1 MRSQQP
7 LLSVRN
13 LCVDYITENG
23 DVRAVNSVSFD
34 IAPGEVFGLAGE
46 SGCGKSTVAFS
57 VARLHKPPAYI
68 SGGEI
73 LFKGE
78 NILHYG
84 DERLRSYRWQQVSVV
99 FQSAMNA
106 LNPVLRM
113 EEQFCDVLLAHNP
126 GLTRYEAIKRAQ
138 ELLAIVDIHPSR
150 LKDYPH
156 QFSGGMR
163 QRLVIAIAMA
173 LNPELLI
180 MDEPTTALDVVVQRE
195 ILQKVYALKE
205 KFNFSILFI
214 THDLSLMVEFC
225 DRIGIMYAGELV
237 EVAPAK
243 AILTAP
249 LHPYTK
255 GLGNSFPPL
264 HGPKKV
270 LEGIPGTP
278 LNLLEVPVGCRFQAR
293 CGKVHERCRQQYT
306 RLAEIRPGQ
315 QTACHLYE
323 AQDEQQDPLIYLDK
337 AAGC

>member
-1 MRSQQP
+1 MSLPP

-13 LCVDYITENG
+13 LCVDYLTESG

-34 IAPGEVFGLAGE
+34 IQRGEIFGLAGE

-78 NILHYG
+78 AILHY
-84 DERLRSYRWQQVSVV
+84 DERRLRDYRWQQVAVV

-126 GLTRYEAIKRAQ
+126 GMTRYEAIKRAQ
-138 ELLAIVDIHPSR
+138 ALLEIVDIHPSR
-150 LKDYPH
+150 LLDYPH

-163 QRLVIAIAMA
+163 QRLVIAIALA

-205 KFNFSILFI
+205 QFNFSILFI

-243 AILTAP
+243 SILTAP

-264 HGPKKV
+264 HGPKTV

-293 CGKVHERCRQQYT
+293 CNQAHARCRQEYT
-306 RLAEIRPGQ
+306 TLHEVRPGQ
-315 QTACHLYE
+315 LAACHLH
-323 AQDEQQDPLIYLDK
+323 AQEESPFIHFSQ
-337 AAGC
+337 AAGA

>member
-1 MRSQQP
+1 M
-7 LLSVRN
+7 
-13 LCVDYITENG
+13 
-23 DVRAVNSVSFD
+23 
-34 IAPGEVFGLAGE
+34 
-46 SGCGKSTVAFS
+46 
-57 VARLHKPPAYI
+57 
-68 SGGEI
+68 
-73 LFKGE
+73 
-78 NILHYG
+78 
-84 DERLRSYRWQQVSVV
+84 V
-99 FQSAMNA
+99 FQSAMNT

-126 GLTRYEAIKRAQ
+126 GMTRYEAIKRAQ
-138 ELLAIVDIHPSR
+138 VLLEIVDIHPSR

-205 KFNFSILFI
+205 QFNFSILFI

-225 DRIGIMYAGELV
+225 DRIGIMYAGELI
-237 EVAPAK
+237 EVAPSK
-243 AILTAP
+243 AILTSP
-249 LHPYTK
+249 LHPYTR

-264 HGPKKV
+264 HGPKTV

-293 CGKVHERCRQQYT
+293 CGKVHDRCRQEYT
-306 RLAEIRPGQ
+306 RLVEIRPGQ

-323 AQDEQQDPLIYLDK
+323 VQDEQPDPVFYLDK

>member
-126 GLTRYEAIKRAQ
+126 GMTRYEAIKRAQ
-138 ELLAIVDIHPSR
+138 ELLEIVDIHPSR

-195 ILQKVYALKE
+195 ILQKVYALKA

-249 LHPYTK
+249 LHPYTR

-264 HGPKKV
+264 HGPKTV
-270 LEGIPGTP
+270 LEGIPGSP

-293 CGKVHERCRQQYT
+293 CAKVHERCRQEYT

-315 QTACHLYE
+315 QAACHLHE
-323 AQDEQQDPLIYLDK
+323 AAEEQPDLPIHLDK

>member
-1 MRSQQP
+1 M
-7 LLSVRN
+7 
-13 LCVDYITENG
+13 
-23 DVRAVNSVSFD
+23 
-34 IAPGEVFGLAGE
+34 
-46 SGCGKSTVAFS
+46 
-57 VARLHKPPAYI
+57 
-68 SGGEI
+68 
-73 LFKGE
+73 
-78 NILHYG
+78 
-84 DERLRSYRWQQVSVV
+84 
-99 FQSAMNA
+99 

-126 GLTRYEAIKRAQ
+126 GMTRYEAIKRAQ
-138 ELLAIVDIHPSR
+138 ELLEIVDIHPSR

-195 ILQKVYALKE
+195 ILQKVYALKA

-249 LHPYTK
+249 PA
-255 GLGNSFPPL
+255 PL
-264 HGPKKV
+264 HQKAWHLSPAGQDRA
-270 LEGIPGTP
+270 GGDPGSPSTCWR
-278 LNLLEVPVGCRFQAR
+278 CRSAAASRHAAPR
-293 CGKVHERCRQQYT
+293 CTRCRQEYT
-306 RLAEIRPGQ
+306 ASPRSGPAIRLPATFMRQQRNNRIFRSIWTRPLAVKDVCHANRPNRRAHHRGPAPLQGLRRQLQRHQERQDAGAVRHHLQPAPGPRPGSGGESGSGKS
-315 QTACHLYE
+315 TIAKIIAKMYKLSNGRI
-323 AQDEQQDPLIYLDK
+323 L
-337 AAGC
+337 

>member
-1 MRSQQP
+1 
-7 LLSVRN
+7 
-13 LCVDYITENG
+13 
-23 DVRAVNSVSFD
+23 
-34 IAPGEVFGLAGE
+34 
-46 SGCGKSTVAFS
+46 
-57 VARLHKPPAYI
+57 
-68 SGGEI
+68 
-73 LFKGE
+73 
-78 NILHYG
+78 
-84 DERLRSYRWQQVSVV
+84 
-99 FQSAMNA
+99 MNA

-126 GLTRYEAIKRAQ
+126 GMTRYEAIKRAQ
-138 ELLAIVDIHPSR
+138 ELLEIVDIHPSR

-195 ILQKVYALKE
+195 ILQKVYALKA

-264 HGPKKV
+264 HGPKTV
-270 LEGIPGTP
+270 LEDPRHPAQPAGGAGRLPLPGPLRQGARSLPSGIYRPRRDP
-278 LNLLEVPVGCRFQAR
+278 AR
-293 CGKVHERCRQQYT
+293 
-306 RLAEIRPGQ
+306 
-315 QTACHLYE
+315 
-323 AQDEQQDPLIYLDK
+323 
-337 AAGC
+337 AAGRLPPL

>member
-1 MRSQQP
+1 
-7 LLSVRN
+7 
-13 LCVDYITENG
+13 
-23 DVRAVNSVSFD
+23 
-34 IAPGEVFGLAGE
+34 
-46 SGCGKSTVAFS
+46 
-57 VARLHKPPAYI
+57 
-68 SGGEI
+68 
-73 LFKGE
+73 
-78 NILHYG
+78 
-84 DERLRSYRWQQVSVV
+84 
-99 FQSAMNA
+99 MNA

-126 GLTRYEAIKRAQ
+126 GMTRYEAIKRAQ
-138 ELLAIVDIHPSR
+138 ELLTIVDIHPSR

-225 DRIGIMYAGELV
+225 DRIGIMYAGELI
-237 EVAPAK
+237 EVAPSK

-255 GLGNSFPPL
+255 GLGNSSRPCTGRRRCWRGSRAPRSTCWRCRSAAAFRPAAARCTIAAVRSTPSWPRSARATDRLPPL
-264 HGPKKV
+264 
-270 LEGIPGTP
+270 
-278 LNLLEVPVGCRFQAR
+278 
-293 CGKVHERCRQQYT
+293 
-306 RLAEIRPGQ
+306 
-315 QTACHLYE
+315 
-323 AQDEQQDPLIYLDK
+323 
-337 AAGC
+337 

>member
-1 MRSQQP
+1 
-7 LLSVRN
+7 
-13 LCVDYITENG
+13 
-23 DVRAVNSVSFD
+23 
-34 IAPGEVFGLAGE
+34 
-46 SGCGKSTVAFS
+46 
-57 VARLHKPPAYI
+57 
-68 SGGEI
+68 
-73 LFKGE
+73 
-78 NILHYG
+78 
-84 DERLRSYRWQQVSVV
+84 
-99 FQSAMNA
+99 
-106 LNPVLRM
+106 
-113 EEQFCDVLLAHNP
+113 
-126 GLTRYEAIKRAQ
+126 
-138 ELLAIVDIHPSR
+138 
-150 LKDYPH
+150 
-156 QFSGGMR
+156 
-163 QRLVIAIAMA
+163 
-173 LNPELLI
+173 
-180 MDEPTTALDVVVQRE
+180 VVQRE

-237 EVAPAK
+237 EVAPSK

-249 LHPYTK
+249 LHPYTR

-293 CGKVHERCRQQYT
+293 CGKVHDRCRQEYT

-323 AQDEQQDPLIYLDK
+323 EQGLQQDSVIYLDK

>member
-1 MRSQQP
+1 MSSQQP
-7 LLSVRN
+7 LLSVRQ
-13 LCVDYITENG
+13 LCVDYITESG

-57 VARLHKPPAYI
+57 VARLHKPRVEQAGFAVLKAPDIPSVLVETAFI
-68 SGGEI
+68 SNPE
-73 LFKGE
+73 E
-78 NILHYG
+78 E
-84 DERLRSYRWQQVSVV
+84 ERLRSYRWRQASVV

-126 GLTRYEAIKRAQ
+126 GMTRYEAIKRAQ
-138 ELLAIVDIHPSR
+138 ELLEIVDIHPSR

-195 ILQKVYALKE
+195 ILQKVYALKA

-249 LHPYTK
+249 LHPYTR

-264 HGPKKV
+264 HGPKTV
-270 LEGIPGTP
+270 LEGIPGSP

-293 CGKVHERCRQQYT
+293 CAKVHERCRQEYPASSTQAGGVVV
-306 RLAEIRPGQ
+306 R
-315 QTACHLYE
+315 CHLYP
-323 AQDEQQDPLIYLDK
+323 AD
-337 AAGC
+337 